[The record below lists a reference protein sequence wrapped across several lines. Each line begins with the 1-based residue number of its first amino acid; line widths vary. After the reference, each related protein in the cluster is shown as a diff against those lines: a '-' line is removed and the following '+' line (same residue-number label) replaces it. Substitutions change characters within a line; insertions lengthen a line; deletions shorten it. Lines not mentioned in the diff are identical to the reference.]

1 MDKFQYVRQMEQR
14 LQLRQVNRR
23 QFMRG
28 VLATG
33 MTVGAATLLADRA
46 LAAAP
51 KKGGS
56 MVAGIG
62 HGASTEQ
69 LDPGQISAGF
79 LIPLSL
85 GVNGFLTAIDADSNV
100 QPSLAQSWEASP
112 DASVWTFSLRDGVEF
127 HNGRSVTADDVIA
140 SINYHRGEN
149 STSTGAPLLAGVKTL
164 RADGPQTIVFEL
176 EGGNAD
182 FPAILSD
189 YRFAILPA
197 DGDSIDWQSG
207 IGCGAYQLKDFQ
219 PGISADL
226 VRHANHWN
234 PEVAHVDEWKL
245 LVLLDTTARM
255 AALSAGTIDVAD
267 KVDPKT
273 AKFISRDPNVTL
285 HSVAGTQ
292 HYSFPM
298 LTNAAPFDDN
308 NVRQAIKWGIDRQ
321 ELVDK
326 ILLGY
331 GQVGNDHPIG
341 SGQKYFNAELEQ
353 KTFDP
358 DKAKF
363 YLKQAGLDSLHV
375 ELSTSDAAFPGAVDA
390 ATLISNSAAKCG
402 INVTVKREP
411 NDGYWS
417 EVWTKKPWCA
427 SYWAGRPVEDLM
439 FSLAFQS
446 GVAWNESFW
455 SNEKFDTLLVEARA
469 ELDSE
474 KRRQVYGEMQEIVAN
489 QGGVAIPMFASYV
502 FATRPTVGTPEKF
515 GSNLDLDG
523 SSFMER
529 WWKAE

>member
-1 MDKFQYVRQMEQR
+1 MDKFQYLRQLEQR
-14 LQLRQVNRR
+14 LQTRQLDRR

-33 MTVGAATLLADRA
+33 MTVTAATMLADRVEA
-46 LAAAP
+46 ATPKRGGQLA
-51 KKGGS
+51 
-56 MVAGIG
+56 AGIG
-62 HGASTEQ
+62 HGSTTEK

-85 GVNGFLTAIDADSNV
+85 GMNGFLTVIDANSTV
-100 QPSLAQSWEASP
+100 QSSIAQSWEASP
-112 DASVWTFSLRDGVEF
+112 DASVWTFELRDGVEF
-127 HNGRSVTADDVIA
+127 HNGRSVTAEDVIA
-140 SINYHRGEN
+140 SINYHRGEGT
-149 STSTGAPLLAGVKTL
+149 TSTGAPLLAGVKAL
-164 RADGPQTIVFEL
+164 RADGPRTVVFEL

-197 DGDSIDWQSG
+197 EGDSIDWQSG

-219 PGISADL
+219 PGVSADL

-234 PEVAHVDEWKL
+234 DAAGYVDEWKL
-245 LVLLDTTARM
+245 FVLLDATTRI
-255 AALSAGTIDVAD
+255 AALTAGTVDVAD
-267 KVDPKT
+267 KIDPKT
-273 AKFISRDPNVTL
+273 AKFITRNPAINL

-298 LTNAAPFDDN
+298 LTNAAPFKDN
-308 NVRQAIKWGIDRQ
+308 NVRQAVKWGIDRQ

-331 GQVGNDHPIG
+331 GEVGNDHPIG
-341 SGQKYFNAELEQ
+341 SGQRYFNSALEQ
-353 KTFDP
+353 KSFDP

-363 YLKQAGLDSLHV
+363 YLKQAGLSSLDV
-375 ELSTSDAAFPGAVDA
+375 ELSSSDAAFAGAVDA
-390 ATLISNSAAKCG
+390 ATLISNSQAKCG
-402 INVTVKREP
+402 INVSVKREP

-455 SNEKFDTLLVEARA
+455 SHETFDKILVEARA
-469 ELDSE
+469 ELDTD
-474 KRRQVYGEMQEIVAN
+474 KRREMYGELQDIVAN

-502 FATRPTVGTPEKF
+502 FGTRPTVGTPEKF

-529 WWKAE
+529 WWKAG